1 MTGDETPHAD
11 GFDAVPSHADAPR
24 TCQFGSCTSPPRFW
38 IHFSMDPDEFLCY
51 CDDHVADLRAEPDAT
66 SSGLIR

>member
-1 MTGDETPHAD
+1 MMPSDDTDVD
-11 GFDAVPSHADAPR
+11 GFESVPSRPDAPR
-24 TCQFGSCTSPPRFW
+24 TCQFGSCTSPARFW

-51 CDDHVADLRAEPDAT
+51 CDDHVADLRGEPDAT